1 MNEHANKLLKFAFSG
16 VVYLLLKFDIFA
28 DILWGIASILAMF
41 KVINNSADVFLIL
54 ENWLYVLVLLTL
66 RVIAVIA
73 ITYYGITAGIDLFS
87 NKDKKTE

>member
-1 MNEHANKLLKFAFSG
+1 MNEHINKLLKFAFSG

-54 ENWLYVLVLLTL
+54 EN
-66 RVIAVIA
+66 
-73 ITYYGITAGIDLFS
+73 
-87 NKDKKTE
+87 